1 MPQRDTGTKTTP
13 HPDGKKESIINDSIG
28 TQIGMKTGRR
38 RDTEFSTLTEIHD
51 EQLKKFEKMMR
62 GNPVNDE

>member
-1 MPQRDTGTKTTP
+1 MPQRDTGTETTP
-13 HPDGKKESIINDSIG
+13 HLNESIIKDSIG

-62 GNPVNDE
+62 GNPVNEE